1 MMQVTESLHLIRGN
15 YNDNTIR
22 VSPLTGSSCSST
34 QMLLTSHFDNRPR
47 HRGDGLGSRV
57 ARDADYTA
65 IMQMRRVCVCVCAYM
80 CVRTCASASAQSR
93 VYVFVCVWVCE
104 RIYKCVRLLVC
115 LYVCMHQ

>member
-65 IMQMRRVCVCVCAYM
+65 IMQMRRVCACVCA
-80 CVRTCASASAQSR
+80 CVRTCVYVR
-93 VYVFVCVWVCE
+93 VRLRLRNHVCMCLFVCGCVFVCV
-104 RIYKCVRLLVC
+104 YA
-115 LYVCMHQ
+115 HQ